1 MMEVGLMLG
10 AAAPATNPNAE
21 FLKDFLLTVSFL
33 GNIGLMLLALA
44 GRNKTQKREVSF
56 SDQFASKEAFDKHER
71 ENKREHEFLHKRI
84 SDGDHELQAELKKD
98 FNCVREELSECRS
111 ELAAAAQANLMQNQ
125 ALIRIEAKIDSKKS

>member
-1 MMEVGLMLG
+1 MAVELMLG
-10 AAAPATNPNAE
+10 AAAPAAE
-21 FLKDFLLTVSFL
+21 SFMQVVLSIALIASVSV
-33 GNIGLMLLALA
+33 NIAQLFRG
-44 GRNKTQKREVSF
+44 GRAQKREVSF
-56 SDQFASKEAFDKHER
+56 ADQFASKELFDKHER

-125 ALIRIEAKIDSKKS
+125 ALIRIEAKIDSKK